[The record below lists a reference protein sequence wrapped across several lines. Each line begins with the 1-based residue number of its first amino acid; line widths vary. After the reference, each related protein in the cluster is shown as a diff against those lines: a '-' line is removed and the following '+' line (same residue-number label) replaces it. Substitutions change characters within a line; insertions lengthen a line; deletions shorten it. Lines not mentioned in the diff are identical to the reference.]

1 MNFMF
6 VCSQTS
12 ETIYTIILNFFTSF
26 DEVLTPL
33 GGPFFVSLQELEGN
47 WVISLWHFVD
57 PLLMTGFDY
66 SPLVHK
72 INLFISA
79 TPTEK
84 IPRESRFS
92 AGISGRSSLKDWI
105 SSWSTSIN
113 VQDDFKIV
121 AGYTLWNIWKAR
133 CSPVFENTRFQVEGI
148 VRMVNKDISE
158 WNEHLRK
165 NTSGD
170 LHACRVREPRIFYG
184 AWCILGV
191 AENEEHAEAIAS
203 WEAIKWAK
211 RNNSQKLHMEGDCLN
226 VVLAINSNLGSVR
239 WTNNP
244 IIMDCKE
251 MLGSFSSLV

>member
-1 MNFMF
+1 MF

-84 IPRESRFS
+84 IPRESRYP
-92 AGISGRSSLKDWI
+92 
-105 SSWSTSIN
+105 
-113 VQDDFKIV
+113 KI
-121 AGYTLWNIWKAR
+121 LI
-133 CSPVFENTRFQVEGI
+133 
-148 VRMVNKDISE
+148 
-158 WNEHLRK
+158 
-165 NTSGD
+165 
-170 LHACRVREPRIFYG
+170 
-184 AWCILGV
+184 
-191 AENEEHAEAIAS
+191 
-203 WEAIKWAK
+203 
-211 RNNSQKLHMEGDCLN
+211 
-226 VVLAINSNLGSVR
+226 
-239 WTNNP
+239 
-244 IIMDCKE
+244 
-251 MLGSFSSLV
+251 FSSKFVINCLLNCPNLYSAPTLYVCVGLIDLLEIVLPSCFMFLLFFRFRNFYNIV